1 MMIDFKPQW
10 KLAVACCIA
19 AVLSVCPRIAQARTS
34 NADVTKQLSAY
45 DVVWKD
51 AGKGSADSMPLGNGE
66 IGLNVWTEQNGD
78 LLFYIG
84 KTDAWSEH
92 PRADTGLMKVGLV
105 RVSLSP
111 NPYVAGKPLVQALRL
126 HEGAI
131 EVTEAKTL
139 LRVWVDANHPVIHIE
154 MRSEQPLKMK
164 AELTPWYTEA
174 DRIALPTVVQGQKN
188 EVAWFHH
195 NGAGSDREVL
205 NWTVGAVMK
214 GEGFEN
220 TNAMTLESAK
230 EANSQVLSIYPFS
243 AAEPAPSEWLPQ
255 AERAAAET
263 DAVPLQTAFDAHV
276 AWWDQFWHRSW
287 ILLSGGSDAT
297 EVTRGYI
304 LQRFV
309 TACAGRGNY
318 PIKFNGSLF
327 VVENPAEST
336 NPTKNP
342 PHPVSANYRAWGGQY
357 WFQNTRAMYWPRLM
371 AGDFDIMQPL
381 FKMYAQEIQQN
392 APSVAKFYGHSGSY
406 IAETAAFYATVENL
420 KLKPVGKFTDY
431 YFTPVLELSMMM
443 LDYYDYTGD
452 KAFARQTLVPVGTAG
467 LTFFDQ
473 NFPHDAQGKL
483 VLDPDNAI
491 EMYWMAH
498 NPSPDIA
505 GLHAILPRL
514 LALPDG
520 MVDEA
525 TRNDWKK
532 LLGELPDLPE
542 GMVKGAKVL
551 LPYEGEQTMK
561 NGNSENPE
569 LYAVYPFRLYGLGQP
584 DLDVALNT
592 WKARKIKATGCW
604 VQDPIQ
610 AAMLGLTDD
619 AQEDVTFDL
628 TRKDPRLKFPA
639 FWERGHD
646 YMPDEDNGGNGE
658 NGLQEMLMQINGR
671 QIMLLPAWPKDWNG
685 EFKLH
690 APYETTVEG
699 RIVKG
704 KLVNLKVTPESRT
717 VDVTVAGKPSFGRLT
732 SSAPDRE

>member
-1 MMIDFKPQW
+1 MIRSKTVWQ
-10 KLAVACCIA
+10 LSVSCCIA
-19 AVLSVCPRIAQARTS
+19 AILAACPRTAHTEKSKIDFTR
-34 NADVTKQLSAY
+34 QLSAY
-45 DVVWKD
+45 DVVWNEP
-51 AGKGSADSMPLGNGE
+51 GRGSADSMPLGNGD
-66 IGLNVWTEQNGD
+66 IGLNVWTEPGGD

-92 PRADTGLMKVGLV
+92 PRAETGLMKVGLV

-111 NPYVAGKPLVQALRL
+111 NPYVAGKPLIQTLKL
-126 HEGAI
+126 HEAEI
-131 EVTEAKTL
+131 EVWEAKTSL
-139 LRVWVDANHPVIHIE
+139 HVWVDANHPVIHIE
-154 MRSEQPLKMK
+154 MNSDQPLKMK

-174 DRIALPTVVQGQKN
+174 DKIALPTVLQGQKDQ
-188 EVAWFHH
+188 VAWFHH
-195 NGAGSDREVL
+195 NGPGSDPEVL

-214 GEGFEN
+214 GDGFVN
-220 TNAMTLESAK
+220 ANAMTIESAR
-230 EANSQVLSIYPFS
+230 AAVTQVLSVYPFS
-243 AAEPAPSEWLPQ
+243 ASAPDPNDWLPQ
-255 AERAAAET
+255 AEKAAAQT
-263 DAVPLQTAFDAHV
+263 DGVKMKKAFDAHV

-287 ILLSGGSDAT
+287 IFLSGGADAA
-297 EVTRGYI
+297 EVTRGYV

-318 PIKFNGSLF
+318 PAKFNGSLF
-327 VVENPAEST
+327 VVDNPAETS
-336 NPTKNP
+336 NPSKNP
-342 PHPVSANYRAWGGQY
+342 AHPVSANYRAWGGQY

-371 AGDFDIMQPL
+371 AGDFDVMQPL
-381 FKMYAQEIQQN
+381 FKMYAQEIKQN
-392 APSVAKFYGHSGSY
+392 APSVKEFYGHSGSY
-406 IAETAAFYATVENL
+406 IAETAAFYATVQNL

-452 KAFARQTLVPVGTAG
+452 TTFARQTLMPAASAG

-473 NFPHDAQGKL
+473 HFPHDAHGKL
-483 VLDPDNAI
+483 VLDPDNSI

-498 NPSPDIA
+498 NPAPDIA

-520 MVDEA
+520 IVDEA
-525 TRNDWKK
+525 TRSEWKK
-532 LLGELPDLPE
+532 LSGELPELPQ
-542 GMVKGAKVL
+542 GTVKGAKVL

-569 LYAVYPFRLYGLGQP
+569 LYAVYPFRLYGLGRP

-592 WKARKIKATGCW
+592 WKIRKIKTSGCW

-610 AAMLGLTDD
+610 AAMLGLADE
-619 AQEDVTFDL
+619 AQKDVIFDL

-639 FWERGHD
+639 FWDRGHD

-658 NGLQEMLMQINGR
+658 NGLQEMLMQTKGKEI
-671 QIMLLPAWPKDWNG
+671 ILLPAWPKDWNA

-704 KLVNLKVTPESRT
+704 KLVDLKVTPEARKL
-717 VDVTVAGKPSFGRLT
+717 DVTVEGKT
-732 SSAPDRE
+732 SH

>member
-1 MMIDFKPQW
+1 MINSKAQR
-10 KLAVACCIA
+10 KLALIGTIVA
-19 AVLSVCPRIAQARTS
+19 VCAGCFQTAQAQRS
-34 NADVTKQLSAY
+34 NPNVTKQLSLY
-45 DVVWKD
+45 DVVWNEL
-51 AGKGSADSMPLGNGE
+51 GKGSADSMPLGNGD
-66 IGLNVWTEQNGD
+66 IGLNVWTEANGD

-92 PRADTGLMKVGLV
+92 PRADAGLMKVGLV

-111 NPYVAGKPLVQALRL
+111 NPYVAGKPVAQALRL
-126 HEGAI
+126 HDAEI

-139 LRVWVDANHPVIHIE
+139 LRVWVDANHPVIHVE
-154 MRSEQPLKMK
+154 MNSDKPVKMK
-164 AELTPWYTEA
+164 AELVPWYTA
-174 DRIALPTVVQGQKN
+174 TDSISLPSILQGQEN
-188 EVAWFHH
+188 RVGWFHR
-195 NGAGSDREVL
+195 NGPGSDREVL

-214 GEGFEN
+214 GDGFANVN
-220 TNAMTLESAK
+220 TTTLESAK
-230 EANSQVLSIYPFS
+230 EATSQVLSIYPFS
-243 AAEPAPSEWLPQ
+243 ASDPKDWLSQEEKGVAEI
-255 AERAAAET
+255 
-263 DAVPLQTAFDAHV
+263 DAVPLKKAFDAHV

-287 ILLSGGSDAT
+287 VFLDGGKDAT

-309 TACAGRGNY
+309 TACAGRGSY

-327 VVENPAEST
+327 VVDNPAEST
-336 NPTKNP
+336 NPSKNP
-342 PHPVSANYRAWGGQY
+342 PRPVSANYRAWGGQY

-371 AGDFDIMQPL
+371 AGDFDVMQPL
-381 FKMYAQEIQQN
+381 FKMYAQEIKQN
-392 APSVAKFYGHSGSY
+392 APVITQFYGHQGSY
-406 IAETAAFYATVENL
+406 IAETAAFYATPQNL

-452 KAFARQTLVPVGTAG
+452 KDFAKQTLVPVATAG

-473 NFPHDAQGKL
+473 HFPRDAQGKL
-483 VLDPDNAI
+483 LLDPDNAI

-498 NPSPDIA
+498 NPAPDIA
-505 GLHAILPRL
+505 GMRAIIPRL

-520 MVDEA
+520 IVDEA
-525 TRNDWKK
+525 TRNEWKK
-532 LLGELPDLPE
+532 LLGELPNLPQS
-542 GMVKGAKVL
+542 GKVL

-569 LYAVYPFRLYGLGQP
+569 LYAIYPFRLYGLGRP
-584 DLDVALNT
+584 DLDLALNT

-610 AAMLGLTDD
+610 AAMLGLTDE
-619 AQEDVTFDL
+619 AQKDVTFDL

-671 QIMLLPAWPKDWNG
+671 QIMLLPAWPKGWNA
-685 EFKLH
+685 EFKLN

-699 RIVKG
+699 RIANG
-704 KLVNLKVTPESRT
+704 KLVELKVTPESRKT
-717 VDVTVAGKPSFGRLT
+717 DITVAGKPIR
-732 SSAPDRE
+732 

>member
-1 MMIDFKPQW
+1 MIDFKTRW
-10 KLAVACCIA
+10 KLTLAGSIT
-19 AVLSVCPRIAQARTS
+19 AVLAVGPLIARAQKS
-34 NADVTKQLSAY
+34 NSDFTKQLSAY
-45 DVVWKD
+45 DVVWNEP
-51 AGKGSADSMPLGNGE
+51 GKGSADSMPLGNGE
-66 IGLNVWTEQNGD
+66 IGLNVWTDPNGD

-92 PRADTGLMKVGLV
+92 PKADTGFMKVGLV

-111 NPYVAGKPLVQALRL
+111 NPYVARKPLVQTLKL
-126 HEGAI
+126 HDAEI
-131 EVTEAKTL
+131 EAAEAKTL

-154 MRSEQPLKMK
+154 MQSDQPLKMK

-174 DRIALPTVVQGQKN
+174 DHIAPPEVLRTGKN

-195 NGAGSDREVL
+195 NGAGSDPEVL
-205 NWTVGAVMK
+205 NWTVGAMMK
-214 GEGFEN
+214 GDGLVN
-220 TNAMTLESAK
+220 ANAMTLESAN
-230 EANSQVLSIYPFS
+230 ASASQVLSIYPFS
-243 AAEPAPSEWLPQ
+243 ASETDTKDWLPE
-255 AERAAAET
+255 AEKAAAET
-263 DAVPLQTAFDAHV
+263 DAVPLNKAFGAHV

-287 ILLSGGSDAT
+287 IFLSGDSEAA

-327 VVENPAEST
+327 VVDNPTETLNPA
-336 NPTKNP
+336 KNP
-342 PHPVSANYRAWGGQY
+342 PRPVSANYRAWGGQY

-381 FKMYAQEIQQN
+381 FKMYAQEIKQN
-392 APSVAKFYGHSGSY
+392 APSVNKFYGHQGSY
-406 IAETAAFYATVENL
+406 IAETAAFYATVQNL

-452 KAFARQTLVPVGTAG
+452 KIFARETLVPVAKAG

-473 NFPHDAQGKL
+473 HFPRDAQGKL

-498 NPSPDIA
+498 NPAPDIA
-505 GLHAILPRL
+505 GMRAIIPRL
-514 LALPDG
+514 LALPGG

-532 LLGELPDLPE
+532 LLGELPDLPH
-542 GMVKGAKVL
+542 GTVKGEKVL

-569 LYAVYPFRLYGLGQP
+569 LYAIYPFRLYGLGRP
-584 DLDVALNT
+584 DLDLALST
-592 WKARKIKATGCW
+592 WKARKIKTTGCW

-610 AAMLGLTDD
+610 AAMLGLTDE
-619 AQEDVTFDL
+619 AQKDVIFDL

-671 QIMLLPAWPKDWNG
+671 QIKLLPAWPKDWNA

-699 RIVKG
+699 RVVRG
-704 KLVNLKVTPESRT
+704 KLVDLKVTPESRKA
-717 VDVTVAGKPSFGRLT
+717 DITVAGKASY
-732 SSAPDRE
+732 

>member
-1 MMIDFKPQW
+1 MRRNNANMLTFRRLWELSI
-10 KLAVACCIA
+10 LGCVAV
-19 AVLSVCPRIAQARTS
+19 VSTLYPGIAQAGKPKS
-34 NADVTKQLSAY
+34 DFTKELSAY
-45 DVVWKD
+45 DVVWNET
-51 AGKGSADSMPLGNGE
+51 GQGGADSMPLGNGD
-66 IGLNVWTEQNGD
+66 IGLNVWIESNGD

-92 PRADTGLMKVGLV
+92 PKASAGLMKVGMV

-111 NPYVAGKPLVQALRL
+111 NPYVSGKPLVQTLKL
-126 HEGAI
+126 HEAEI
-131 EVTEAKTL
+131 EVIEGKTS
-139 LRVWVDANHPVIHIE
+139 LRVWVDANHPVIHVE
-154 MRSEQPLKMK
+154 MNSNQPLTMK
-164 AELTPWYTEA
+164 AELTPWYTKA
-174 DRIALPTVVQGQKN
+174 DQIALPTVLQGQKN
-188 EVAWFHH
+188 EVAWFHR
-195 NGAGSDREVL
+195 NGTGSDPEVL

-214 GEGFEN
+214 GEGFAN

-230 EANSQVLSIYPFS
+230 GATSQVLSIYPYS
-243 AAEPAPSEWLPQ
+243 ASEPNANDWLPQ
-255 AERAAAET
+255 AEKAAAET
-263 DAVPLQTAFDAHV
+263 DTVMLKKAFDAHV

-287 ILLSGGSDAT
+287 IFLSGGAEAT
-297 EVTRGYI
+297 EVTRGYV

-309 TACAGRGNY
+309 TACAGRGSY

-327 VVENPAEST
+327 VVENPAEG
-336 NPTKNP
+336 NP
-342 PHPVSANYRAWGGQY
+342 PKDPLRPVSANYRAWGGQY

-371 AGDFDIMQPL
+371 AGDFDFMQPL
-381 FKMYAQEIQQN
+381 FKMYAQEIKQN
-392 APSVAKFYGHSGSY
+392 APVIKQFYGHSGSY
-406 IAETAAFYATVENL
+406 IAETAAFYATPQNL

-452 KAFARQTLVPVGTAG
+452 TAFAKQTLVPVATEG
-467 LTFFDQ
+467 LTFFAQ
-473 NFPHDAQGKL
+473 HFPHDAQGKL

-498 NPSPDIA
+498 NPAPDIA
-505 GLHAILPRL
+505 GMRAIIPRL

-532 LLGELPDLPE
+532 LLGELPDLPQ
-542 GMVKGAKVL
+542 GTVKGVKVL
-551 LPYEGEQTMK
+551 LPYEGEQTIK

-569 LYAVYPFRLYGLGQP
+569 LYAIYPFRLYGLGRP

-592 WKARKIKATGCW
+592 WKARKIKTTGCW

-610 AAMLGLTDD
+610 AAMLGLTDE
-619 AQEDVTFDL
+619 AQKDVTFDL

-671 QIMLLPAWPKDWNG
+671 QIMLLPAWPKDWNA

-704 KLVNLKVTPESRT
+704 RLVDLKVTPEARKA
-717 VDVTVAGKPSFGRLT
+717 DVTVEGKSIR
-732 SSAPDRE
+732 

>member
-1 MMIDFKPQW
+1 MISSKALW
-10 KLAVACCIA
+10 RLSASCCITA
-19 AVLSVCPRIAQARTS
+19 SLAVCPRTAQTQTS
-34 NADVTKQLSAY
+34 KADFAKQLSSY
-45 DVVWKD
+45 DVVWNEP
-51 AGKGSADSMPLGNGE
+51 GKGAADSMPLGNGE
-66 IGLNVWTEQNGD
+66 IGLNVWTEPNGD

-111 NPYVAGKPLVQALRL
+111 NPHVEGKPLVQALRL
-126 HEGAI
+126 HDAEI
-131 EVTEAKTL
+131 EVTEGKTS
-139 LRVWVDANHPVIHIE
+139 LRVWVDANHPVIHVE
-154 MRSEQPLKMK
+154 MNSNQPLKMK

-174 DRIALPTVVQGQKN
+174 DKIALPTVLQGQKSQ
-188 EVAWFHH
+188 VAWFHH
-195 NGAGSDREVL
+195 NGAGSDQEVL

-214 GEGFEN
+214 GDGLVN
-220 TNAMTLESAK
+220 TNAMTLESAD
-230 EANSQVLSIYPFS
+230 ANASQVLSIYPFS
-243 AAEPAPSEWLPQ
+243 ASEPAPNDWLPR
-255 AERAAAET
+255 AEKAAAET
-263 DAVPLQTAFDAHV
+263 DEVTLKKAFDAHV
-276 AWWDQFWHRSW
+276 AWWDQFWRRSW
-287 ILLSGGSDAT
+287 IFLSGGAEAT

-336 NPTKNP
+336 NPSKNP

-357 WFQNTRAMYWPRLM
+357 WFQNTRAMYWPRMM
-371 AGDFDIMQPL
+371 AGDFDVMQPL
-381 FKMYAQEIQQN
+381 FRMYAQEIKQN
-392 APSVAKFYGHSGSY
+392 APSVTKFYGHSGSY
-406 IAETAAFYATVENL
+406 IAETAAFYATVQNL
-420 KLKPVGKFTDY
+420 KLKPNGKFTDY

-452 KAFARQTLVPVGTAG
+452 KAFARETLVPVAAEG

-473 NFPHDAQGKL
+473 HFPHDAQGKL

-498 NPSPDIA
+498 NPAPDIA

-532 LLGELPDLPE
+532 LLGELPELPQ
-542 GMVKGAKVL
+542 GTVKGEKVL

-569 LYAVYPFRLYGLGQP
+569 LYAIYPFRLYGLGRP
-584 DLDVALNT
+584 DLELALST
-592 WKARKIKATGCW
+592 WKVRKIKTTGCW

-610 AAMLGLTDD
+610 AAMLGLTDE
-619 AQEDVTFDL
+619 AQKDVTFDL

-639 FWERGHD
+639 FWDRGHD

-658 NGLQEMLMQINGR
+658 NGLQEMLMQVNGR
-671 QIMLLPAWPKDWNG
+671 EIILLPAWPKNWNA

-699 RIVKG
+699 RVVKG
-704 KLVNLKVTPESRT
+704 KLVDLKVTPESRKADIM
-717 VDVTVAGKPSFGRLT
+717 VSGKGNS
-732 SSAPDRE
+732 

>member
-1 MMIDFKPQW
+1 MIRLRTLG
-10 KLAVACCIA
+10 KLSIVCCVVVTLA
-19 AVLSVCPRIAQARTS
+19 AYSRMARAQKSKSKINLTRQVS
-34 NADVTKQLSAY
+34 SY
-45 DVVWKD
+45 DVVWNEP
-51 AGKGSADSMPLGNGE
+51 GKGSADSMPLGNGD
-66 IGLNVWTEQNGD
+66 IGLNVWTEPNGD
-78 LLFYIG
+78 LLFYIA

-92 PRADTGLMKVGLV
+92 PRAETGLMKVGLV

-111 NPYVAGKPLVQALRL
+111 NPYVAGKPFTQVLKL
-126 HEGAI
+126 HEAEI
-131 EVTEAKTL
+131 EVQEAKTF

-154 MRSEQPLKMK
+154 MNSDQPLKMK

-174 DRIALPTVVQGQKN
+174 DKIALPTVLQGQKN
-188 EVAWFHH
+188 QVAWFHH
-195 NGAGSDREVL
+195 NGRGSDPEVL
-205 NWTVGAVMK
+205 NWTAGAMMK
-214 GEGFEN
+214 GDGFV
-220 TNAMTLESAK
+220 NANATTLESDHA
-230 EANSQVLSIYPFS
+230 AAAQALSIYPFS
-243 AAEPAPSEWLPQ
+243 ASEPDPNDWLAQ
-255 AERAAAET
+255 VEKAAAET
-263 DAVPLQTAFDAHV
+263 DAVTLKKAFEAHV

-287 ILLSGGSDAT
+287 IFLSGGAEAT
-297 EVTRGYI
+297 EVTRGYV

-309 TACAGRGNY
+309 TASAGRGSY

-327 VVENPAEST
+327 VVDNPAESS
-336 NPTKNP
+336 NPSKNP
-342 PHPVSANYRAWGGQY
+342 AHPVSANYRAWGGQY

-371 AGDFDIMQPL
+371 AGDFDEMQPL

-392 APSVAKFYGHSGSY
+392 APAVTEFYGHSGSY
-406 IAETAAFYATVENL
+406 IAETAAFYATVQNL

-452 KAFARQTLVPVGTAG
+452 KTFARQTLVPVATAG

-473 NFPHDAQGKL
+473 HFPHDAQGKL

-498 NPSPDIA
+498 NPAPDIA
-505 GLHAILPRL
+505 GMRAIIPRL

-525 TRNDWKK
+525 TRSNWKK
-532 LLGELPDLPE
+532 LLSELPDLPQ
-542 GMVKGAKVL
+542 GTVKGMKVL

-569 LYAVYPFRLYGLGQP
+569 LYAIYPFRLYGLGRP

-592 WKARKIKATGCW
+592 WRARKIKTTGCW

-610 AAMLGLTDD
+610 AAMLGLADE
-619 AQEDVTFDL
+619 AQKDVTFDL

-658 NGLQEMLMQINGR
+658 NGLQEMLMQTNGR
-671 QIMLLPAWPKDWNG
+671 KIILLPAWPKNWNA

-704 KLVNLKVTPESRT
+704 KLVDLKVTPDVRKS
-717 VDVTVAGKPSFGRLT
+717 DVTIEGK
-732 SSAPDRE
+732 SSD

>member
-1 MMIDFKPQW
+1 MTIKTLWRLSIPCRI
-10 KLAVACCIA
+10 V
-19 AVLSVCPRIAQARTS
+19 VLLMLCPRIAQTQIAK
-34 NADVTKQLSAY
+34 AELTKHLSSY
-45 DVVWKD
+45 DVVWNEP
-51 AGKGSADSMPLGNGE
+51 GKGPADSMPLGNGE
-66 IGLNVWTEQNGD
+66 IGLNVWTEPNGD
-78 LLFYIG
+78 LLFYIA

-92 PRADTGLMKVGLV
+92 PRAEAGLMKVGLV

-111 NPYVAGKPLVQALRL
+111 NPYVAGKPLVQTLKL
-126 HEGAI
+126 HEAEI
-131 EVTEAKTL
+131 EITEAKTFL
-139 LRVWVDANHPVIHIE
+139 HVWVDANRPVIHIE
-154 MRSEQPLKMK
+154 MKSDQPLKMK
-164 AELTPWYTEA
+164 TELAPWYTEA
-174 DRIALPTVVQGQKN
+174 DKIALPTVLQGQKDQ
-188 EVAWFHH
+188 VAWFHH
-195 NGAGSDREVL
+195 NGAGSDPEVL
-205 NWTVGAVMK
+205 NWTVGALMK
-214 GEGFEN
+214 GDGLVN
-220 TNAMTLESAK
+220 ANAMTLESAN
-230 EANSQVLSIYPFS
+230 ASASQTLSIYPFS
-243 AAEPAPSEWLPQ
+243 AS
-255 AERAAAET
+255 AAESGDWLRQAQQAAVQT
-263 DAVPLQTAFDAHV
+263 DAVSLKNAFDGHV

-287 ILLSGGSDAT
+287 IFLKGGAEAT

-327 VVENPAEST
+327 VVENPAEG
-336 NPTKNP
+336 NPPKNP
-342 PHPVSANYRAWGGQY
+342 LHPVSANYRAWGGQY

-381 FKMYAQEIQQN
+381 FKMYAQEIKQN
-392 APSVAKFYGHSGSY
+392 VPVIAQFYGHQGSY
-406 IAETAAFYATVENL
+406 IAETAAFYATPQNL
-420 KLKPVGKFTDY
+420 KLKPAGKFTDY

-452 KAFARQTLVPVGTAG
+452 KAFAKQTLVPVATAG

-473 NFPHDAQGKL
+473 HFPHDAHGKL

-498 NPSPDIA
+498 NPAPDIA
-505 GLHAILPRL
+505 GMRAIIPRL

-532 LLGELPDLPE
+532 LLDELPDLPQ
-542 GMVKGAKVL
+542 GTVKGEKVL

-569 LYAVYPFRLYGLGQP
+569 LYAVYPFRLYGLARP
-584 DLDVALNT
+584 DLNLALNT

-610 AAMLGLTDD
+610 AAMLGLTDE
-619 AQEDVTFDL
+619 AQKDVTFDL

-658 NGLQEMLMQINGR
+658 NGLQEMLMQINDR
-671 QIMLLPAWPKDWNG
+671 QIMLLPAWPKDWNA

-699 RIVKG
+699 RVVKG
-704 KLVNLKVTPESRT
+704 KLVDLKVTPESRR
-717 VDVTVAGKPSFGRLT
+717 VDVTVAGKASH
-732 SSAPDRE
+732 

>member
-1 MMIDFKPQW
+1 MISFKILG
-10 KLAVACCIA
+10 KLATSCCIA
-19 AVLSVCPRIAQARTS
+19 AMLTSCSWTAQAQKSKTDF
-34 NADVTKQLSAY
+34 AKQLSSY
-45 DVVWKD
+45 DVVWNEP
-51 AGKGSADSMPLGNGE
+51 GKGSADSMPLGNGD
-66 IGLNVWTEQNGD
+66 IGLNVWTEPNGD

-92 PRADTGLMKVGLV
+92 PRADTGLMKVGMV

-111 NPYVAGKPLVQALRL
+111 SPYVAGKPLIQALKL
-126 HEGAI
+126 HEAEI
-131 EVTEAKTL
+131 EVTEGKTS
-139 LRVWVDANHPVIHIE
+139 LRVWVDANHPVIHVE
-154 MRSEQPLKMK
+154 MNSDQPVTMK
-164 AELTPWYTEA
+164 AALTLWYTEA
-174 DRIALPTVVQGQKN
+174 DKIALPSVLQAKKG
-188 EVAWFHH
+188 EVAWFHR
-195 NGAGSDREVL
+195 NGPGSDPEVL

-214 GEGFEN
+214 GDGFVN
-220 TNAMTLESAK
+220 TNAMTLESSQATT
-230 EANSQVLSIYPFS
+230 SQVLSIYPFS
-243 AAEPAPSEWLPQ
+243 ASEPDPNGWLPQ
-255 AERAAAET
+255 AEKAADQT
-263 DAVPLQTAFDAHV
+263 DSVKLKQAFAAHV

-287 ILLSGGSDAT
+287 IFLSGSAEAT
-297 EVTRGYI
+297 EVTSGYV

-309 TACAGRGNY
+309 TASAGRGNY
-318 PIKFNGSLF
+318 PVKFNGSLF
-327 VVENPAEST
+327 VVENPGET
-336 NPTKNP
+336 LNPKNPT
-342 PHPVSANYRAWGGQY
+342 HPVSANYRAWGGQY
-357 WFQNTRAMYWPRLM
+357 WFQNTRPMYWPRLM
-371 AGDFDIMQPL
+371 AGDFDEMQPL
-381 FKMYAQEIQQN
+381 FKMYAQEIKQN
-392 APSVAKFYGHSGSY
+392 APVVAKFYGHQGSY
-406 IAETAAFYATVENL
+406 IAETAAFYATPQNL

-452 KAFARQTLVPVGTAG
+452 QAFARQTLVPVATAG

-473 NFPHDAQGKL
+473 HFPHDAQGKL

-498 NPSPDIA
+498 NPAPDIA
-505 GLHAILPRL
+505 GMRAIIPRL

-532 LLGELPDLPE
+532 LLGELPDLPQ
-542 GMVKGAKVL
+542 GTVKGVKVL

-569 LYAVYPFRLYGLGQP
+569 LYAIYPFRLYGLGRP

-592 WKARKIKATGCW
+592 WKARKIKTTGCW

-610 AAMLGLTDD
+610 AAMLGLTDE
-619 AQEDVTFDL
+619 AQKDVTFDL

-671 QIMLLPAWPKDWNG
+671 QINLLPAWPKNWNA

-704 KLVNLKVTPESRT
+704 KLLDVKVTPAARKQ
-717 VDVTVAGKPSFGRLT
+717 DVTVDGKAIR
-732 SSAPDRE
+732 

>member
-1 MMIDFKPQW
+1 MIRSKTLW
-10 KLAVACCIA
+10 KLSTSCCIA
-19 AVLSVCPRIAQARTS
+19 AILAACPQTAQAWKPNPDFTR
-34 NADVTKQLSAY
+34 QLSSY
-45 DVVWKD
+45 DVVWNEP
-51 AGKGSADSMPLGNGE
+51 GQGPADSMPLGNGE
-66 IGLNVWTEQNGD
+66 IGLNVWTEPNGD

-92 PRADTGLMKVGLV
+92 PRSETGLMKVGLV

-111 NPYVAGKPLVQALRL
+111 NPYVEGKPLVQTLKLRDAEIEV
-126 HEGAI
+126 HEG
-131 EVTEAKTL
+131 KTS
-139 LRVWVDANHPVIHIE
+139 LRVWVDANHAVIHIE
-154 MRSEQPLKMK
+154 MNSDQPLKMK

-174 DRIALPTVVQGQKN
+174 DKIALPTVLQGQKD

-195 NGAGSDREVL
+195 NGRGSDPEVL
-205 NWTVGAVMK
+205 DWTVGALMR
-214 GEGFEN
+214 GAGFVN
-220 TNAMTLESAK
+220 ANAMTLESDQA
-230 EANSQVLSIYPFS
+230 ATAHVLSIYPFTAS
-243 AAEPAPSEWLPQ
+243 EPDLSNWLPE
-255 AERAAAET
+255 AEKAAAQT
-263 DAVPLQTAFDAHV
+263 DGVKLKKAFDAHV

-287 ILLSGGSDAT
+287 IFLSGGAEAT
-297 EVTRGYI
+297 EVTRGYV

-318 PIKFNGSLF
+318 PVKFNGSLF
-327 VVENPAEST
+327 VVENPAETT
-336 NPTKNP
+336 NPSKNP

-371 AGDFDIMQPL
+371 AGDFDEMQPL
-381 FKMYAQEIQQN
+381 FKMYAQEIKQN
-392 APSVAKFYGHSGSY
+392 APSVAEFYGHSGSY
-406 IAETAAFYATVENL
+406 IAETAAFYATIQNL

-452 KAFARQTLVPVGTAG
+452 KAFARQTLVPVATAG

-473 NFPHDAQGKL
+473 HFPHGAQGKL
-483 VLDPDNAI
+483 VLDPDNSI

-498 NPSPDIA
+498 NPAPDIA
-505 GLHAILPRL
+505 GMRAIIPRL

-520 MVDEA
+520 IVDEA

-532 LLGELPDLPE
+532 LSGELPDLPQ
-542 GMVKGAKVL
+542 GVVNGVKVL

-561 NGNSENPE
+561 LGNSENPE
-569 LYAVYPFRLYGLGQP
+569 LYAVYPFRLYGLGRP
-584 DLDVALNT
+584 DLDIALNT
-592 WKARKIKATGCW
+592 WKARKIKTTGCW

-610 AAMLGLTDD
+610 AAMLGLADE
-619 AQEDVTFDL
+619 AQKDVIFDL

-658 NGLQEMLMQINGR
+658 NGLQEMLMQTNGR
-671 QIMLLPAWPKDWNG
+671 EITLLPAWPKNWNA

-704 KLVNLKVTPESRT
+704 KLVDLKVTPAARRS
-717 VDVTVAGKPSFGRLT
+717 DVTVAGKAT
-732 SSAPDRE
+732 D